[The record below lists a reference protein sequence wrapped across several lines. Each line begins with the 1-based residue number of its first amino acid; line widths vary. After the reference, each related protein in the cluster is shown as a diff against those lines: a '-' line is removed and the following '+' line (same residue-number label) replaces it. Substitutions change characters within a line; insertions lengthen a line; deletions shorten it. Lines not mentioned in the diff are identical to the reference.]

1 VPPAPI
7 EPGEVYRFAIDLWA
21 TSYVVPLGH
30 RLRVEISSSNFPRF
44 TRNLN
49 TGHEFGMSDEF
60 AVADQT
66 IYHSEEY
73 PSHILLP
80 VMPR

>member
-1 VPPAPI
+1 MTEEGGSLTLPRASYRDQDVPPAPI

-21 TSYVVPLGH
+21 TSY
-30 RLRVEISSSNFPRF
+30 
-44 TRNLN
+44 
-49 TGHEFGMSDEF
+49 

-66 IYHSEEY
+66 IYHSKEQ
-73 PSHILLP
+73 PSHVLLP